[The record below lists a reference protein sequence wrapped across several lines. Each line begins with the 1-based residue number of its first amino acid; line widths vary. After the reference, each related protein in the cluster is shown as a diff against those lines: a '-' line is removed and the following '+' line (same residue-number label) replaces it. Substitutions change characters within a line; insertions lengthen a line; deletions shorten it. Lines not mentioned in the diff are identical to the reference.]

1 MNKQATGTTYP
12 ILPLALV
19 DCMSVIPCFNKPG
32 SPSSTAEHVLFMQF
46 TWVIHKLPNTSQSC
60 FETMNILHPVA
71 ATPWSIELWDGRKAC
86 FKGNFVMALQACLS
100 LFCIGEGRERKKV
113 YPVRAST
120 PTQQAAM
127 HARSTPCFPSLPPS
141 PNRRIC
147 IIKGEE
153 SSHHSQSLLLPIRPK
168 EVQGDGRRSY
178 LVSWQIYLTIPR
190 CHVRMVNGRN
200 ADAAIY

>member
-141 PNRRIC
+141 LAQPTHLHHKRRG
-147 IIKGEE
+147 IIPPLSVAVASYSPERGTGWRQKE
-153 SSHHSQSLLLPIRPK
+153 LPCFLANIFDHTEMPCK
-168 EVQGDGRRSY
+168 
-178 LVSWQIYLTIPR
+178 
-190 CHVRMVNGRN
+190 NGKW
-200 ADAAIY
+200 